1 MSKELFDKILQ
12 ASALINNTASRR
24 GGANYTVVSKE
35 VANIMKGFRRGY
47 RKEKIKKIFNDEA
60 RKI

>member
-12 ASALINNTASRR
+12 ASALINNTSRR
-24 GGANYTVVSKE
+24 SSANYTVVSKE
-35 VANIMKGFRRGY
+35 VANILKGFRRGY
-47 RKEKIKKIFNDEA
+47 RKEKIKKLFNDEA

>member
-12 ASALINNTASRR
+12 ASALINNTSRI

-35 VANIMKGFRRGY
+35 VVNIMKGFRRGY
-47 RKEKIKKIFNDEA
+47 RKEKINKIFNDET
-60 RKI
+60 REI

>member
-12 ASALINNTASRR
+12 TSALINTTSRR

-35 VANIMKGFRRGY
+35 VANILKGFRRGY
-47 RKEKIKKIFNDEA
+47 RKEKIKKLFND
-60 RKI
+60 

>member
-12 ASALINNTASRR
+12 ASALINKTSRR
-24 GGANYTVVSKE
+24 SSANYTVVSKE
-35 VANIMKGFRRGY
+35 VANILKGFRRGY
-47 RKEKIKKIFNDEA
+47 RKEKIKKLFNDEA

>member
-12 ASALINNTASRR
+12 ASALINTTSRR

-35 VANIMKGFRRGY
+35 VANILKGFRRGY

-60 RKI
+60 REI

>member
-12 ASALINNTASRR
+12 ASTLINTTSRR

-35 VANIMKGFRRGY
+35 VANILKGFRRGY
-47 RKEKIKKIFNDEA
+47 RKEKIKKLFND
-60 RKI
+60 